1 MEAQANDNT
10 TRKPQSKLARN
21 LKFGLG
27 LTLGLGLSAALAGTY
42 WLRQAWRDLPP
53 VEHLAQYKPALPL
66 RIFSSEG
73 ELLAEYG
80 EERREFLPLK
90 EIPLRMR
97 QALLAIEDARFYEHG
112 AVDFYG
118 LTRATLANVV
128 TGHHAQG
135 ASTITMQVA
144 RDFFL
149 SREKTVQRKL
159 TEMLLAYKL
168 EQHYGKDK
176 LLELYMNQIYL
187 GERSYGFSAASN
199 IYFDKPLAD
208 VSIAEAAMLAGLPKA
223 PSAYN
228 PVANPQRATV
238 RQHYILQRMR
248 ELGYIT
254 PAEYDAAV
262 AEKLALN
269 KDRNSSVHAAAYA
282 VEEAR
287 QLIVQSYPEGAY
299 SMGLDVTTTIRMAPQ
314 RAADKSLR
322 DGLLNA
328 QARRGYRGPEAR
340 LAASADSV
348 ARQLAAYPDSGEVRA
363 ALVRKVETSGKRQLT
378 AQLRN
383 GDEIVLTASDAR
395 LGGKLPLDGKRA
407 IVENSVIRVVHDA
420 AKKRWLVSQLP
431 EMEGALISVEAHS
444 GEIVAMAGGFDFYRN
459 HYNHA
464 MQAYRQP
471 GSSFKPFVY
480 SAALEKGYFPGT
492 AVDDTQRLLLP
503 RETGAQPWRPRNYG
517 NNYEGFISVRRGLVR
532 SKNLVAVS
540 LMQAAGPGYVQHY
553 ATRFGFEGAR
563 NPVSL
568 PLALGAGAV
577 TPLQLAQSYAVF
589 ANGGMQMPPKLI
601 KEVRSR
607 SGEVLFSDA
616 APRAKGAP
624 APGTQVISTRNAYV
638 MDSML
643 RDVVKSGTGRG
654 ALALG
659 RGDAAGKT
667 GTSNN
672 AYDAWFA
679 GYSSGLVSVVWLG
692 YDQPRSLGNAT
703 GGTLALP
710 VWRDYM
716 QVAVQGRREQVLA
729 EPPGLALLDG
739 DYVYAE
745 YLAGDCLKDNFA
757 FIHSSVGCGS
767 AGADTRMAHGD
778 SGAGGDG
785 GSSTGTSEARTLSE
799 AREREQMLKSFS
811 EE

>member
-1 MEAQANDNT
+1 MEAQANGSS

-27 LTLGLGLSAALAGTY
+27 LTLGLGMAAALAGGW
-42 WLRQAWRDLPP
+42 WLRQAWQDLPA

-118 LTRATLANVV
+118 LTRATLANIV
-128 TGHHAQG
+128 TGHHVQG

-149 SREKTVQRKL
+149 SRDKTIQRKL

-199 IYFDKPLAD
+199 IYFDKPLAE

-287 QLIVQSYPEGAY
+287 QLILQSYPEGAY

-314 RAADKSLR
+314 IAADKSLR

-340 LAASADSV
+340 LAPSADSV
-348 ARQLAAYPDSGEVRA
+348 ARQLAAYPDSGELRA
-363 ALVRKVETSGKRQLT
+363 ALVRKVDTAGKRQLT

-383 GDEIVLTASDAR
+383 GDDIVLTASDAR
-395 LGGKLPLDGKRA
+395 LGGKLQWDGKRA
-407 IVENSVIRVVHDA
+407 IVAGSVIRVVHDA

-503 RETGAQPWRPRNYG
+503 QETGARQWRPRNYG

-616 APRAKGAP
+616 APRAKDAP
-624 APGTQVISTRNAYV
+624 ARGTQVISTRNAYV

-692 YDQPRSLGNAT
+692 YDQPKSLGNAT

-729 EPPGLALLDG
+729 EPSGLALLDG

-745 YLAGDCLKDNFA
+745 YLAGDCLQDNFA
-757 FIHSSVGCGS
+757 FIHSSVSCGS
-767 AGADTRMAHGD
+767 GDADTRMAHGEA
-778 SGAGGDG
+778 GAGGNG
-785 GSSTGTSEARTLSE
+785 GSSTGTNEARALSE
-799 AREREQMLKSFS
+799 AREREQILKSFS

>member
-1 MEAQANDNT
+1 MEQQTQENLPKKQA
-10 TRKPQSKLARN
+10 RKPQSRLARN
-21 LKFGLG
+21 VKFGLG
-27 LTLGLGLSAALAGTY
+27 LTVGLALAGALAGGW
-42 WLRQAWRDLPP
+42 WLRQAWQDLPN

-80 EERREFLPLK
+80 EERREFLPLQQ
-90 EIPLRMR
+90 IPLRMR

-112 AVDFYG
+112 AVDFLG

-128 TGHHAQG
+128 TGRHAQG

-144 RDFFL
+144 RGFFL
-149 SREKTVQRKL
+149 SRDKTVQRKL

-199 IYFDKPLAD
+199 IYFDKPLAELT
-208 VSIAEAAMLAGLPKA
+208 VAEAAMLAGLPKA

-228 PVANPQRATV
+228 PVANPTRAKLRQR
-238 RQHYILQRMR
+238 YILQRMR
-248 ELGYIT
+248 ELGDIT
-254 PAEYDAAV
+254 QAEYDAAV
-262 AEKLALN
+262 AEPLLLN
-269 KDRNSSVHAAAYA
+269 QSRNSSVQAAAYA

-287 QLIVQSYPEGAY
+287 QLILQSYPEGAY

-314 RAADKSLR
+314 RAADQALR
-322 DGLLNA
+322 NGLLNA

-340 LAASADSV
+340 LPASSDSV
-348 ARQLAAYPDSGEVRA
+348 ARQLSPYPDSGELQA
-363 ALVRKVETSGKRQLT
+363 ALVRKVDNGGKRQLT

-383 GDEIVLTASDAR
+383 GDEISVTASETR
-395 LGGKLPLDGKRA
+395 LGGKLPLEGKLA
-407 IVENSVIRVVHDA
+407 VAEGSVIRVVQGQ
-420 AKKRWLVSQLP
+420 AKKHWLLTQMP
-431 EMEGALISVEAHS
+431 EMEGAVISVDAQS

-464 MQAYRQP
+464 TQAYRQP

-480 SAALEKGYFPGT
+480 SAALEKGYFPGSE
-492 AVDDTQRLLLP
+492 VDDTQRLLLP
-503 RETGAQPWRPRNYG
+503 QETGAQPWRPRNYG
-517 NNYEGFISVRRGLVR
+517 DNYEGFISVRRGLVR

-540 LMQAAGPGYVQHY
+540 LMQASGPAYVQQFS
-553 ATRFGFEGAR
+553 TGFGFDSAR

-577 TPLQLAQSYAVF
+577 TPLQLAQAYSVF
-589 ANGGMQMPPKLI
+589 ANEGVQMPPKLI

-607 SGEVLFSDA
+607 GGAVLFSDA
-616 APRAKGAP
+616 GPRPKGEEIT
-624 APGTQVISTRNAYV
+624 GTQIISARNAYV

-659 RGDAAGKT
+659 RSDAAGKT

-692 YDQPRSLGNAT
+692 YDQPKSLGNAT

-716 QVAVQGRREQVLA
+716 QVAVQGRREQVRS
-729 EPPGLALLDG
+729 EPEGLAMLDG

-745 YLAGDCLKDNFA
+745 YLDGDCVQDNYD
-757 FIHSSVGCGS
+757 FIHSSVSCGS
-767 AGADTRMAHGD
+767 AKAN
-778 SGAGGDG
+778 
-785 GSSTGTSEARTLSE
+785 EARSLSE
-799 AREREQMLKSFS
+799 AREREQILKSFS

>member
-1 MEAQANDNT
+1 MEPQT
-10 TRKPQSKLARN
+10 QESPRKPQSRLARN
-21 LKFGLG
+21 VKFGLG
-27 LTLGLGLSAALAGTY
+27 VTLGLVLAGALAGGW
-42 WLRQAWRDLPP
+42 WLRQAWQDLPS

-90 EIPLRMR
+90 DIPLRMR

-112 AVDFYG
+112 AVDFMG

-128 TGHHAQG
+128 TGRHAQG

-144 RDFFL
+144 RGFFL
-149 SREKTVQRKL
+149 SRDKTVQRKL

-199 IYFDKPLAD
+199 IYFDKPLAELT
-208 VSIAEAAMLAGLPKA
+208 VAEAAMLAGLPKA

-228 PVANPQRATV
+228 PVANPTRAKLRQR
-238 RQHYILQRMR
+238 YILQRMR
-248 ELGYIT
+248 ELGDIT
-254 PAEYDAAV
+254 QAEYDAAV
-262 AEKLALN
+262 AEPLLLN
-269 KDRNSSVHAAAYA
+269 QSRNSSVQAAAYA

-287 QLIVQSYPEGAY
+287 QLILQSYPEGAY

-314 RAADKSLR
+314 RAADQALR
-322 DGLLNA
+322 TGLLNA

-340 LAASADSV
+340 LPASTDKV
-348 ARQLAAYPDSGEVRA
+348 ARQLSPYPDSGELQA
-363 ALVRKVETSGKRQLT
+363 ALVRKVDTSGKRQLT

-383 GDEIVLTASDAR
+383 GDEIGVAASDVR
-395 LGGKLPLDGKRA
+395 LGGKLPLEGKQA
-407 IVENSVIRVVHDA
+407 VTEGSVIRVVHDV
-420 AKKRWLVSQLP
+420 AKKRWLLTQLP
-431 EMEGALISVEAHS
+431 EMEGAVISVDAQS

-464 MQAYRQP
+464 TQAYRQP

-480 SAALEKGYFPGT
+480 AAALEKGYFPGSE
-492 AVDDTQRLLLP
+492 VDDTQRLLLP
-503 RETGAQPWRPRNYG
+503 QETGAQPWRPRNYG
-517 NNYEGFISVRRGLVR
+517 DNYEGFISVRRGLIR

-540 LMQAAGPGYVQHY
+540 LMQAAGPAYVQQF
-553 ATRFGFEGAR
+553 ATGFGFEGAR

-568 PLALGAGAV
+568 PLALGAGAA
-577 TPLQLAQSYAVF
+577 TPLQLAQAYSVF
-589 ANGGMQMPPKLI
+589 ANDGVQMPPKLI

-607 SGEVLFSDA
+607 GGEVLFSDA
-616 APRAKGAP
+616 AARPKGEEVE
-624 APGTQVISTRNAYV
+624 GTRIISARNAYV

-659 RGDAAGKT
+659 RSDAAGKT

-692 YDQPRSLGNAT
+692 YDQPKSLGNAT

-716 QVAVQGRREQVLA
+716 QVAVQGRREQVRS
-729 EPPGLALLDG
+729 EPEGLAMLDG

-745 YLAGDCLKDNFA
+745 YLDGDCVQDNYD
-757 FIHSSVGCGS
+757 FIHSSVSCGS
-767 AGADTRMAHGD
+767 AKAN
-778 SGAGGDG
+778 
-785 GSSTGTSEARTLSE
+785 EARSLSE
-799 AREREQMLKSFS
+799 ARERAQILKSFS

>member
-1 MEAQANDNT
+1 MEQQTQESA
-10 TRKPQSKLARN
+10 RKPQSRLARN
-21 LKFGLG
+21 VKFGLG
-27 LTLGLGLSAALAGTY
+27 VTLGLALATALAGGW
-42 WLRQAWRDLPP
+42 WLRQAWQDLPN

-90 EIPLRMR
+90 QIPLRMR

-112 AVDFYG
+112 AVDFMG

-128 TGHHAQG
+128 TGRHAQG

-144 RDFFL
+144 RGFFL
-149 SREKTVQRKL
+149 SRDKTVQRKL

-199 IYFDKPLAD
+199 IYFDKPLAELT
-208 VSIAEAAMLAGLPKA
+208 VAEAAMLAGLPKA

-228 PVANPQRATV
+228 PVANPTRAKLRQR
-238 RQHYILQRMR
+238 YILQRMR
-248 ELGYIT
+248 ELGDIT
-254 PAEYDAAV
+254 QAEYDAAV
-262 AEKLALN
+262 AEPLVLN
-269 KDRNSSVHAAAYA
+269 QSRNSSVQAAAYA

-287 QLIVQSYPEGAY
+287 QLILQSYPEGAY

-314 RAADKSLR
+314 RAADQALR
-322 DGLLNA
+322 NGLLNA

-340 LAASADSV
+340 LPASTDSV
-348 ARQLAAYPDSGEVRA
+348 ARQLSPYPDSGELLV
-363 ALVRKVETSGKRQLT
+363 ALVRKVDAGSQRQLT

-383 GDEIVLTASDAR
+383 GEEISVAASETR
-395 LGGKLPLDGKRA
+395 LGGKLPLEGKQA
-407 IVENSVIRVVHDA
+407 VAEGSVIRLVHDA
-420 AKKRWLVSQLP
+420 VKKRWLLSQLP
-431 EMEGALISVEAHS
+431 EMEGAVISIDGHS

-464 MQAYRQP
+464 TQAYRQP

-480 SAALEKGYFPGT
+480 SAALEKGYFPGSE
-492 AVDDTQRLLLP
+492 VDDTQRLLLP
-503 RETGAQPWRPRNYG
+503 QETGAQPWRPRNYG
-517 NNYEGFISVRRGLVR
+517 DNYEGFISVRRGLIR

-540 LMQAAGPGYVQHY
+540 LMQAAGPAYVQQF
-553 ATRFGFEGAR
+553 ATGFGFEGGR

-577 TPLQLAQSYAVF
+577 TPLQLAQAYSVF
-589 ANGGMQMPPKLI
+589 ANDGLQMPPKLI

-607 SGEVLFSDA
+607 GGAVLFSDT
-616 APRAKGAP
+616 APRAKGEEIT
-624 APGTQVISTRNAYV
+624 GTRIISARNAYV

-659 RGDAAGKT
+659 RSDAAGKT

-692 YDQPRSLGNAT
+692 YDQPKSLGNAT

-716 QVAVQGRREQVLA
+716 QVAVQGRREQA
-729 EPPGLALLDG
+729 RSEPEGLAMLDG

-745 YLAGDCLKDNFA
+745 YLDGDCVKDNYD
-757 FIHSSVGCGS
+757 FIHSSVSCGS
-767 AGADTRMAHGD
+767 VKAN
-778 SGAGGDG
+778 
-785 GSSTGTSEARTLSE
+785 EARSLSE
-799 AREREQMLKSFS
+799 AREREQILKSFS

>member
-1 MEAQANDNT
+1 MEAQANDT
-10 TRKPQSKLARN
+10 ISRKPRSKLARN

-27 LTLGLGLSAALAGTY
+27 LTLGLGLSAALAGGW
-42 WLRQAWRDLPP
+42 WLRQAWQDLPA

-149 SREKTVQRKL
+149 SRDKTVQRKL

-199 IYFDKPLAD
+199 IYFDKPLAE

-228 PVANPQRATV
+228 PVVNPQRATV

-340 LAASADSV
+340 LAASENSV
-348 ARQLAAYPDSGEVRA
+348 ARQLAAYPDSGELRA
-363 ALVRKVETSGKRQLT
+363 ALVRKVDTAGKQRQLT

-383 GDEIVLTASDAR
+383 GEEITVLASDAR

-407 IVENSVIRVVHDA
+407 IAEGSVIRVAHDA
-420 AKKRWLVSQLP
+420 AKNRWLLSQLP
-431 EMEGALISVEAHS
+431 EMEGALISVEARS

-503 RETGAQPWRPRNYG
+503 QETGAQPWRPRNYG

-589 ANGGMQMPPKLI
+589 ANGGVQMPPKLI

-607 SGEVLFSDA
+607 SGAVLFSDA
-616 APRAKGAP
+616 APRAKGEP

-667 GTSNN
+667 GTSNK

-692 YDQPRSLGNAT
+692 YDQPKSLGNAT

-745 YLAGDCLKDNFA
+745 YLAGDCLEDHHA

-767 AGADTRMAHGD
+767 GGAETRLAHGD
-778 SGAGGDG
+778 DKGSSGAGQ
-785 GSSTGTSEARTLSE
+785 EARALSE
-799 AREREQMLKSFS
+799 AREREQILKSFS

>member
-1 MEAQANDNT
+1 MEQQTQESA
-10 TRKPQSKLARN
+10 RKPQSRLARN
-21 LKFGLG
+21 VKFGLG
-27 LTLGLGLSAALAGTY
+27 VTVGLALATALAGGW
-42 WLRQAWRDLPP
+42 WLRQAWQDLPN

-90 EIPLRMR
+90 QIPLRMR

-112 AVDFYG
+112 AVDFLG

-128 TGHHAQG
+128 TGRHAQG

-144 RDFFL
+144 RGFFL
-149 SREKTVQRKL
+149 SRDKTVQRKL

-199 IYFDKPLAD
+199 IYFDKPLAELT
-208 VSIAEAAMLAGLPKA
+208 VAEAAMLAGLPKA

-228 PVANPQRATV
+228 PVANPTRAKLRQR
-238 RQHYILQRMR
+238 YILQRMR
-248 ELGYIT
+248 ELGDIT
-254 PAEYDAAV
+254 QAEYDAAV
-262 AEKLALN
+262 AEPLVLN
-269 KDRNSSVHAAAYA
+269 QSRNSSVQAAAYA

-287 QLIVQSYPEGAY
+287 QLILQSYPEGAY

-314 RAADKSLR
+314 RAADQALR
-322 DGLLNA
+322 NGLLNA

-340 LAASADSV
+340 LPASTDSV
-348 ARQLAAYPDSGEVRA
+348 ARQLSPYPDSGELQA
-363 ALVRKVETSGKRQLT
+363 ALVRKVDAGSKRLLT

-383 GDEIVLTASDAR
+383 GEEISVAASETR
-395 LGGKLPLDGKRA
+395 LGGKLPLEGKQA
-407 IVENSVIRVVHDA
+407 VAEGSVIRVVHDA
-420 AKKRWLVSQLP
+420 VKKRWLLTQLP
-431 EMEGALISVEAHS
+431 EMEGAVISVDAQS

-464 MQAYRQP
+464 TQAYRQP

-480 SAALEKGYFPGT
+480 SAALEKGYFPGSE
-492 AVDDTQRLLLP
+492 VDDTQRLLLP
-503 RETGAQPWRPRNYG
+503 QETGAQPWRPRNYG
-517 NNYEGFISVRRGLVR
+517 DNYEGFISVRRGLIR

-540 LMQAAGPGYVQHY
+540 LMQASGPAYVQQF
-553 ATRFGFEGAR
+553 ATGFGFEGGR

-568 PLALGAGAV
+568 PLALGSGAV
-577 TPLQLAQSYAVF
+577 TPLQLAQAYSVF
-589 ANGGMQMPPKLI
+589 ANNGLQMPPKLI

-607 SGEVLFSDA
+607 GGAVLFSDA
-616 APRAKGAP
+616 APRPKGEEITA
-624 APGTQVISTRNAYV
+624 TKIISARNAYV

-659 RGDAAGKT
+659 RSDAAGKT

-692 YDQPRSLGNAT
+692 YDQPKSLGNAT

-716 QVAVQGRREQVLA
+716 QVAVQGRREQVRS
-729 EPPGLALLDG
+729 EPEGLAMLDG

-745 YLAGDCLKDNFA
+745 YLDGDCVKDNYD
-757 FIHSSVGCGS
+757 FIHSSVSCGS
-767 AGADTRMAHGD
+767 AKAN
-778 SGAGGDG
+778 
-785 GSSTGTSEARTLSE
+785 EARSLSE
-799 AREREQMLKSFS
+799 AREREQILKSFS